1 MAKGCVLPQQTYADP
16 AALRESTEA
25 KPLFAVDVRQH
36 KGEILPHLIV
46 RNPGS
51 KKKKKKQAQ
60 KKGQNQENLWLQR
73 FYKLE
78 SNHKFKKS
86 VPAVPEIKLF
96 F

>member
-1 MAKGCVLPQQTYADP
+1 MKGCVLPQQAYADP

-51 KKKKKKQAQ
+51 KKKKKKHRL
-60 KKGQNQENLWLQR
+60 KKKAKTKRIYGCSDSTN
-73 FYKLE
+73 Y
-78 SNHKFKKS
+78 HKFKKS